1 MRNGLP
7 RSLPSPGEPSLLRP
21 ARRACGTWLTK
32 LESGHRVLESSRAVT
47 SPNRQVG
54 EGAAHPPPPPPPL
67 PVVGPT
73 VQLPECI

>member
-32 LESGHRVLESSRAVT
+32 LESGHRVLESSRVVT

-54 EGAAHPPPPPPPL
+54 EGAAHPHHPPTACGQPDGAASSMYL
-67 PVVGPT
+67 
-73 VQLPECI
+73 I